1 MTDGHSLL
9 SPILLIGVLMAKIA
23 NKEEKRN
30 TIALASIKL
39 FSEKGFQKTS
49 IDEIARSA
57 GVAKGT
63 IYLYFKN
70 KEEIIFAIWDVIT
83 KQHELIFNEKIKPEM
98 SSKEKILIYYNF
110 RDLENY
116 YNKEQLLVLFQEFVS
131 ALLIDKTKLYTDYFE
146 NFFQK
151 DYDFISTCFYEGI
164 KKGEFF
170 IDNVELLTNTIIMV
184 LKGVLIKAKASN
196 LGFYEAQ
203 NILTLHITYLLE
215 QYTNKQKS

>member
-1 MTDGHSLL
+1 
-9 SPILLIGVLMAKIA
+9 MARII

-30 TIALASIKL
+30 SIAISCINL
-39 FSEKGFQKTS
+39 FCEKGIQQTS
-49 IDEIARSA
+49 IEEIAKNA

-70 KEEIIFAIWDVIT
+70 KEEIIFTIWDILT
-83 KQHELIFNEKIKPEM
+83 QQHQEAFDKRINSKMTE
-98 SSKEKILIYYNF
+98 KEKILEYYNF
-110 RDLENY
+110 NDFEENFD
-116 YNKEQLLVLFQEFVS
+116 KEKILSLYQNFVS
-131 ALLIDKTKLYTDYFE
+131 SMLIDKTQLYTSYFE
-146 NFFQK
+146 SFFQK

-164 KKGEFF
+164 KKGEFL
-170 IDNVELLTNTIIMV
+170 IDNVELLTNTLIMV

-215 QYTNKQKS
+215 QFTNKQKI

>member
-1 MTDGHSLL
+1 
-9 SPILLIGVLMAKIA
+9 MARVI

-30 TIALASIKL
+30 SIAISCINL
-39 FSEKGFQKTS
+39 FCQKGIQQTS
-49 IDEIARSA
+49 IEELAKNA
-57 GVAKGT
+57 GIAKGT

-70 KEEIIFAIWDVIT
+70 KEEIIFTIWDILT
-83 KQHELIFNEKIKPEM
+83 QQHQEAFDKRINSKM
-98 SSKEKILIYYNF
+98 SEKEKILEYFNYN
-110 RDLENY
+110 DIEENFD
-116 YNKEQLLVLFQEFVS
+116 KEQILNLYQNFVS
-131 ALLIDKTKLYTDYFE
+131 SMLIDKTQLYTSYFE
-146 NFFQK
+146 SFFQK

-164 KKGEFF
+164 KKSEFF

>member
-151 DYDFISTCFYEGI
+151 DYDFISTCLYEGI
-164 KKGEFF
+164 EKKEFL
-170 IDNVELLTNTIIMV
+170 IDDIEFLTNTIIIL
-184 LKGVLIKAKASN
+184 LKGILIKAKVLN
-196 LGFYEAQ
+196 MCFDEVQ
-203 NILTLHITYLLE
+203 EILTKHIIYLLE
-215 QYTNKQKS
+215 KCTQENL

>member
-1 MTDGHSLL
+1 
-9 SPILLIGVLMAKIA
+9 MARVI

-30 TIALASIKL
+30 SIAISCINL
-39 FSEKGFQKTS
+39 FCQKGIQQTS
-49 IDEIARSA
+49 IEELAKNA
-57 GVAKGT
+57 GIAKGT

-70 KEEIIFAIWDVIT
+70 KEEIIFTIWDILT
-83 KQHELIFNEKIKPEM
+83 QQHQEAFDKRINSKM
-98 SSKEKILIYYNF
+98 SEKEKILEYFNYN
-110 RDLENY
+110 DIEENFD
-116 YNKEQLLVLFQEFVS
+116 KEQILNLYQNFVS
-131 ALLIDKTKLYTDYFE
+131 SMLIDKTQLYTSYFE
-146 NFFQK
+146 SFFQK